1 MPIASGAHR
10 TMSNRFAGGAV
21 AEANR
26 RALVNQERAAGQRD
40 ASQIKTLTDKE
51 EALLA
56 SIRSQLLGGGKGKG
70 TKSGGGGSGSHQGSR
85 KGKPGM
91 GGSTLGSG
99 KDKAKPVNTVDGVRR
114 YDDLDDLEDDEDE
127 EGGAGDDVDDDD
139 GDRDAKKANASRR
152 ETVSAPPP
160 TTQTKEKLFMSKA
173 ERKRLKKKRLGGVK
187 NDSGRPGNVSGAGPA
202 GTSAVPA
209 NMAEKERKKADDE
222 DVKKQRAPPPP
233 QQQQKKKQKN
243 NARKGEPS
251 RPWPPRREAES

>member
-1 MPIASGAHR
+1 M
-10 TMSNRFAGGAV
+10 
-21 AEANR
+21 
-26 RALVNQERAAGQRD
+26 NQERAAGQRD

-127 EGGAGDDVDDDD
+127 EGG
-139 GDRDAKKANASRR
+139 
-152 ETVSAPPP
+152 
-160 TTQTKEKLFMSKA
+160 EKMMLMMMMMMMLM
-173 ERKRLKKKRLGGVK
+173 EMGMPKKRTRVAAKPSVLL
-187 NDSGRPGNVSGAGPA
+187 
-202 GTSAVPA
+202 
-209 NMAEKERKKADDE
+209 
-222 DVKKQRAPPPP
+222 PP
-233 QQQQKKKQKN
+233 QRRP
-243 NARKGEPS
+243 RKS
-251 RPWPPRREAES
+251 CS

>member
-1 MPIASGAHR
+1 M
-10 TMSNRFAGGAV
+10 
-21 AEANR
+21 
-26 RALVNQERAAGQRD
+26 NQERAAGQRD

-139 GDRDAKKANASRR
+139 DDDDDVDGVGDAKKANASRR

>member
-1 MPIASGAHR
+1 
-10 TMSNRFAGGAV
+10 MSNRFAGGAV

-139 GDRDAKKANASRR
+139 DDDDDDVDGVGDAKKANASRR

-173 ERKRLKKKRLGGVK
+173 ERKRLKKTRLGGVK